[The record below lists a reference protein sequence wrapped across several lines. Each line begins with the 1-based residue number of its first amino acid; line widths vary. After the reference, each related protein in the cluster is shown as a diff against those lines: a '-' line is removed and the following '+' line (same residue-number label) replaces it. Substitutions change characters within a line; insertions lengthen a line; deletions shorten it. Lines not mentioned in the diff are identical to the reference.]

1 MNKMFQFIMH
11 RILQVVWKKDVTND
25 TEIFSQLNL
34 FFGLMNWNKK
44 VTQWGSPNLSQF
56 QKVFCLNASDSIFT
70 TIYVPVRSLKIERGF
85 HSPFVSFFNLFYP
98 LRPLMCRKLF
108 VFEKRIKNRKG
119 FDNKRFFLKVRKIKK
134 PKMYWTPK
142 VILQLIL
149 GFFKFLSTIS

>member
-1 MNKMFQFIMH
+1 MVRSSITNACYILRVICSHPQLCINTAKAFWKTSVLRMNKMFQFIMH
-11 RILQVVWKKDVTND
+11 RILQVVWQKDVTND

-108 VFEKRIKNRKG
+108 VFEKRIKKQ
-119 FDNKRFFLKVRKIKK
+119 KRI
-134 PKMYWTPK
+134 W
-142 VILQLIL
+142 
-149 GFFKFLSTIS
+149 